1 MSAMSKSNDPP
12 PTNITREA
20 GKESNRAVD
29 VQVISRAADILN
41 AIAENPSGLSLAQIA
56 ALSNLSR
63 STVHRIVVALCR
75 QDFLRATNSG
85 YKLGPAFLRLADA
98 SRSNFEHLIRPH
110 ILELSHNL
118 RETVDLSE
126 LTGNTITFVD
136 QVIASRRL
144 RAVSGTGVSF
154 PLHCTAPGKA
164 VLAGLDDRSLSRL
177 LGERLERYTPATI
190 TDRELLENELM
201 EIRRTGVA
209 YDREEH
215 TLGICAIGM
224 ALRALDGS
232 WYAVSVPLPAQRF
245 YGQEARLVDA
255 LMATVERIIAQQV
268 DEDAASSM

>member
-1 MSAMSKSNDPP
+1 MPKNTEPAPGSGARDV
-12 PTNITREA
+12 A
-20 GKESNRAVD
+20 KESNRAVD

-41 AIAENPSGLSLAQIA
+41 AIADHPAGLSLAQIA
-56 ALSNLSR
+56 GFSNLSR

-75 QDFLRATNSG
+75 QDLLRATNSG

-98 SRSNFEHLIRPH
+98 SRSNFEYLIRPY
-110 ILELSHNL
+110 IVELSHNL

-136 QVIASRRL
+136 QVIAPRRL

-164 VLAGLDDRSLSRL
+164 VLAALDDRSLGRL
-177 LGERLERYTPATI
+177 LSERFERFTPATI
-190 TDRELLENELM
+190 TERDLLESELL
-201 EIRRTGVA
+201 EIRRTGIA

-224 ALRALDGS
+224 ALHAPDGS
-232 WYAVSVPLPAQRF
+232 WYAISVPLPAQRF
-245 YGQEARLVDA
+245 YGQETRLVDA
-255 LMATVERIIAQQV
+255 LEVTVERIIAQQV
-268 DEDAASSM
+268 EDDAASAQ